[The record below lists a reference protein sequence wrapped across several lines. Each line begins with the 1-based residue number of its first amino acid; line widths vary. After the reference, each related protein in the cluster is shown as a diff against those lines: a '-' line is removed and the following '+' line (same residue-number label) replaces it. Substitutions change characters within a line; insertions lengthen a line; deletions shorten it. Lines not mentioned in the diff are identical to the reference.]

1 MTTSPK
7 VSNRTCIR
15 RIGVRHMR
23 AARARNGIAVFAIA
37 LTTILFTALFTIM
50 MSIAYGYEQST
61 FRQVGSSS
69 HGSFKNLTKEQYEEL
84 RQDSLIREYG
94 IRLYLGMPQEAPFHK
109 SHVEISYMSADMA
122 EWSFLEPAAG
132 RLPREGTNEAATD
145 TEVLKL
151 LGIEPVL
158 GTKFTLTFPVDGVM
172 TTREFVLCGY
182 WERDPVSSANHILI
196 PESLVDE
203 ILTELDTKG
212 TDGLTGRYTLGV
224 MFPNARHIEQDFKTV
239 LERSGYQT
247 ENMSEEDTY
256 IAIGINW
263 GYTGTQFDDAMDFAT
278 AASVAAMLLLIMLT
292 GYLIIYNLF
301 QISVA
306 GDIRFYGLL
315 KTIGTTG
322 RQIKRIIYLQAFL
335 LSAVGIPL
343 GLLAG
348 YGVGALLTP
357 VVLSN
362 LNVHEG
368 ALSVSP
374 WIFAGS
380 ALFSLITVVISCRR
394 PGRIAAKVSPIE
406 AVRYTEGSG
415 GKRKMRRGAKSG
427 ASIWQMAWANLGRNR
442 KKTVITV
449 LSLSLS
455 VVLLNITAAA
465 AESFDL
471 EKYLHNTKGMA
482 TDFLVADASYFRSGL
497 HDFNDGFSVSEQTI
511 DMLEKQGGITESGRT
526 YGASSTMQEFLSEE
540 AYRTVRRGFYSDE
553 RIDEQMAFEDRRD
566 GRVSN
571 TVQLYGMEPFC
582 LEKLT
587 VAEGDI
593 AGLNQTNEKGQNY
606 IAAVCYLDESG
617 RPEERSCWTDVGDT
631 VWMRYIDEL
640 EIYNTV
646 TEEIYPDLESVP
658 DVERDNCGV
667 RILSYRDVEYEVAA
681 VVEIP
686 YALTYRFS
694 GLRYEYILDADTFV
708 RDTGTDNVLYYAL
721 DMEDDAIDVME
732 RCLSDY
738 TQNRST
744 EYAYESR
751 QTYMEEYDSFTRTY
765 VICGSALS
773 FVVGLVGVL
782 NFFNAIL
789 TGIMTRRREFAM
801 LQSIGMTGRQ
811 LIRMLLAEG
820 VFLALAAIA
829 VSLAFTAATA
839 PLVANTLGSMFTFF
853 SYHFTA
859 APLIAVT
866 PAFILLGMALPYA
879 TYRMT
884 AKKSVVE
891 RLREA
896 E

>member
-1 MTTSPK
+1 MTSPK

-23 AARARNGIAVFAIA
+23 AARARNGIAVLAIA

-50 MSIAYGYEQST
+50 TSIVYGNEQST
-61 FRQVGSSS
+61 FRQIGSCS

-84 RQDSLIREYG
+84 RQDPLIRESG
-94 IRLYLGMPQEAPFHK
+94 LRRYLAMPEEAPFHK
-109 SHVEISYMSADMA
+109 SHVEISYMSANTA
-122 EWSFLEPAAG
+122 RWSFLEPAAG
-132 RLPREGTNEAATD
+132 RLPKEGTNEAATD

-151 LGIEPVL
+151 LGVEPVL
-158 GTKFTLTFPVDGVM
+158 GTKFALTFPVDGVPV
-172 TTREFVLCGY
+172 TQEFVLCGY
-182 WERDPVSSANHILI
+182 WEYDPVCAANHILI

-203 ILTELDTKG
+203 ILTGLGTKG
-212 TDGLTGRYTLGV
+212 SDGLTGRYTLDV
-224 MFPNARHIEQDFKTV
+224 MFSNAGHIEQDFETV
-239 LERSGYQT
+239 LERHGYQS
-247 ENMSEEDTY
+247 EDMSEEGTY
-256 IAIGINW
+256 IAIGVNW
-263 GYTGTQFDDAMDFAT
+263 GYTGTQFGDSMDFVT
-278 AASVAAMLLLIMLT
+278 VASVVAMLFLIMLT

-322 RQIKRIIYLQAFL
+322 RQIKRIIYLQALL
-335 LSAVGIPL
+335 LSVVGIPL

-348 YGVGALLTP
+348 YGIGALLTP

-362 LNVHEG
+362 LNVYQG

-374 WIFAGS
+374 WIFVGS

-406 AVRYTEGSG
+406 AIRYTEGG
-415 GKRKMRRGAKSG
+415 GRKKLRRGGESG
-427 ASIWQMAWANLGRNR
+427 ASIWRMAWANLGRNK

-449 LSLSLS
+449 LSMSLS

-465 AESFDL
+465 AASFDL

-482 TDFLVADASYFRSGL
+482 TDFIVANAAYFQSGI
-497 HDFNDGFSVSEQTI
+497 HDFNDELEVSGNVI
-511 DMLEKQGGITESGRT
+511 DDLGRQGGIAEGGRM
-526 YGASSTMQEFLSEE
+526 YGACSEMQEFLSED
-540 AYRTVRRGFYSDE
+540 AYRAVRDGFYSDE
-553 RIDEQMAFEDRRD
+553 RIDEQMALEERRD

-593 AGLNQTNEKGQNY
+593 ARLNQTNEKGQNY

-617 RPEERSCWTDVGDT
+617 SPEERSFWANVGDT
-631 VWMRYIDEL
+631 VWMRYIDEV

-646 TEEIYPDLESVP
+646 TGEIYPDVESIP
-658 DVERDNCGV
+658 DAQRDNAAV

-681 VVEIP
+681 LVEIP
-686 YALTYRFS
+686 RALTYRYS
-694 GLRYEYILDADTFV
+694 GLRYEYILDADTFI
-708 RDTGTDNVLYYAL
+708 RDTGTDRVLYYAF
-721 DMEDDAIDVME
+721 DMEDGATDAME
-732 RCLSDY
+732 RYLSDY
-738 TQNRST
+738 TQNLSP

-751 QTYMEEYDSFTRTY
+751 QTYVEEYNSFIRTY
-765 VICGSALS
+765 LICGSALS
-773 FVVGLVGVL
+773 FIIGLVGIL

-789 TGIMTRRREFAM
+789 TGIMTRHREFAV
-801 LQSIGMTGRQ
+801 LQSIGMTARQ

-820 VFLALAAIA
+820 VFLALAAVA
-829 VSLAFTAATA
+829 VALVITAATA
-839 PLVANTLGSMFTFF
+839 PLVANAMGSMFAFF
-853 SYHFTA
+853 TYHFTA
-859 APLIAVT
+859 APLVVVT
-866 PAFILLGMALPYA
+866 PAFLLLGMALPYA
-879 TYRMT
+879 AYRMT
-884 AKKSVVE
+884 AGKSVVE